1 MILTIPDFF
10 RLDGKIALVTGANR
24 GLGQGIALGLA
35 EAGAGIVNLSRT
47 EAAAS
52 GSTAELV
59 TAMNRHYHHITLDLG
74 AATVADLE
82 VAVQQVIAFTG
93 RLDILV
99 NNAGVIYRTPALDY
113 SEAQWDETVQ
123 VNLKAAFFLAQA
135 AARYMAQNGGGKIIN
150 IASMLSYQGGILVP
164 AYATA
169 KHGVMGITRAL
180 ANEWAGK
187 SINVNAI
194 APGYIETDA
203 TLPLRAD
210 PQRNTAILNRIP
222 AARWGKPSDLQ
233 GAAVF
238 LASDAAN
245 YVHGTTIDVDGGW
258 MAR

>member
-1 MILTIPDFF
+1 MILSPPDFF
-10 RLDGKIALVTGANR
+10 KLDGKIALVTGANR

-35 EAGAGIVNLSRT
+35 AAGAGIVNLSRT
-47 EAAAS
+47 GEGAS

-59 TAMNRHYHHITLDLG
+59 AAMKRPYHHIVLDL
-74 AATVADLE
+74 ATATVADLE
-82 VAVQQVIAFTG
+82 AAVKQAIAFAG

-99 NNAGVIYRTPALDY
+99 NNAGVIYRAPALDY

-135 AARYMAQNGGGKIIN
+135 AARHMAQNGGGKIIN

-164 AYATA
+164 AYTAA

-194 APGYIETDA
+194 APGYIETDV
-203 TLPLRAD
+203 TVPLRAD
-210 PQRNTAILNRIP
+210 PQRNTAILSRIP

-245 YVHGTTIDVDGGW
+245 YIHGTTIDVDGGW